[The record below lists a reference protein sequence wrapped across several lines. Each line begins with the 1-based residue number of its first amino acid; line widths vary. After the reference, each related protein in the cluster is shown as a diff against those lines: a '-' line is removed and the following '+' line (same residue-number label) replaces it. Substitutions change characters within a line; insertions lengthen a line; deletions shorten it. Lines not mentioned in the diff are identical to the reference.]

1 MGACLCSENR
11 KIISKYV
18 KTNSNK
24 SNDSIPNI
32 LNNFDE
38 YNLEENKI
46 PKPNLINKLEK
57 VNENGNENKIKKY
70 NNKQSL
76 QTNHTLEKKIEK
88 KNQKQ
93 NKKPIINQST
103 DYEIKLKE
111 SSSLKGKNEMNIVL
125 IGEKQT
131 GKSSFIIKL
140 IENRFENLYIPTVFI
155 ERSSKK
161 ILYNNKTYIL
171 NFEVTPG
178 VEEYKED
185 YTELYSK
192 AHFILLFY
200 EVGRN
205 DSLKRAKNFIKKE
218 LKNQMVMYSNNSSSI
233 YFIGN
238 KIDIYP
244 NQSNLDVKKY
254 CDKHKIN
261 FFEISVKTNSGIN
274 ILMNTIIETFH
285 QFTSI

>member
-57 VNENGNENKIKKY
+57 FNENGNENKIKKY

>member
-76 QTNHTLEKKIEK
+76 QTNHILEKKIEK